1 MILNLITLVSGE
13 ADQTADITI
22 ANQPFTIRV
31 LWNERFG
38 YFSLT
43 ISDRSG
49 APIITNVKM
58 VASYPLVQR
67 FKLFTFPGDFY
78 FLSKSF
84 SGLRPTFSDLGNDY
98 NLYYYDP
105 ETPPDLP
112 VPIAPRT

>member
-1 MILNLITLVSGE
+1 MILNFITLSPGQT
-13 ADQTADITI
+13 DQTADITI

-31 LWNERFG
+31 LWNTRFE

-49 APIITNVKM
+49 AAILTNVKM
-58 VASYPLVQR
+58 VATYPLVKR
-67 FKLFTFPGDFY
+67 FKLFTFAGDFY
-78 FLSKSF
+78 FLSASN
-84 SGLRPTFSDLGNDY
+84 SGLRPTFDDLGSDY

-105 ETPPDLP
+105 ETPPNYP